1 MSAPG
6 RDGPAIDL
14 HLHSSFSDGLHPPE
28 RLGKLAREVGLEVVA
43 LVDHDETRGLA
54 AFRAAAEGLRCIDAI
69 ELTVRASEGPLGSIH
84 VLGYGI
90 DPAAAALSDLARRN
104 RLAKRRQIEAI
115 LVDLERSEGI
125 AIAWDEVAGGRGE
138 DAYVGRNQ
146 IAEVLVRRG
155 HVKDRR
161 KAFRR
166 WLEAK
171 RVPEVEVVPAA
182 EGIAAIRAAG
192 GIAVL
197 AHPTHHDLD
206 RHLRPLL
213 PHGLEGIEVHRP
225 RANGSLLARIEGA
238 AAKHGL
244 LVTGGSDWH
253 GHHPD
258 PPIGTWRAPHEPLR
272 PFLERLGLDDKAMA
286 ISPLGAQ

>member
-6 RDGPAIDL
+6 RASAPGIDL

-28 RLGKLAREVGLEVVA
+28 RLGRLVREVGLEVVA
-43 LVDHDETRGLA
+43 LVDHDETRGLE
-54 AFRAAAEGLRCIDAI
+54 AFRAAAAPVRCIDAV
-69 ELTVRASEGPLGSIH
+69 ELTVRASPGPLGSIH
-84 VLGYGI
+84 LLGYGI
-90 DPAAAALSDLARRN
+90 DPAAPALQALARQN

-115 LVDLERSEGI
+115 LAELERSEGI
-125 AIAWDEVAGGRGE
+125 RVAWSEVAGERGE

-171 RVPEVEVVPAA
+171 RVPEVEVAGAA
-182 EGIAAIRAAG
+182 EGVAAIAAAG

-206 RHLRPLL
+206 RHLRALL
-213 PHGLEGIEVHRP
+213 PLGLRGIEVHRP

-238 AAKHGL
+238 AARHGL

-258 PPIGTWRAPHEPLR
+258 PPIGTWRAPWEPLR
-272 PFLERLGLDDKAMA
+272 PFLQALDDRAMA
-286 ISPLGAQ
+286 IPPGSAQ